1 MLAAIF
7 ITAVNRIIG
16 QLTGTKDVMKEKLN
30 MNQWIKRAAWTV
42 AVGITSVS
50 ATAGDVSVD
59 IHIGSPPPRP
69 VILREEV
76 VVVREEVV
84 VREPV
89 VYDTYVVG
97 YRRNLYDTDLRL
109 RLARSDEWQAHEEL
123 AAARRNEGELA
134 VLLDEQEALIGPLRH
149 RAGGRE
155 ESLADL
161 RARVSATADQ
171 TANLRK
177 KLGALDHRVA
187 AAKEDYDAAKT
198 LHDDDGMEDAAE
210 RIKSNEARAAGTA
223 LELRDTEARLAHLRD
238 EEAAVASIAADRA
251 RLHDAEARAADLHHK
266 LDAAHDSV
274 YSTQKRLTA
283 AQDEVYLALHDRDES
298 LWLLH
303 RDEIL
308 LGRFEPE
315 RCGFHIDLAIWGG
328 RMPRDPEVL
337 HAYCVRDVGYWRG
350 NPVYVEERVVQV
362 DRVTEVTHIREIQR
376 VREVEKIR
384 RVEVVEKVVKVE
396 DRRRVAEV
404 TIVERKRYEAE
415 TVERKTAVT
424 EHRAP
429 RPVYIER
436 PTIVKNSNNVTNV
449 NTTNNT
455 VNNTVNNSSSVN
467 NTTVTNNNVTN
478 VTNVTKVNGNAKEEA
493 RLKAEVRDANTKADS
508 AKKLQVE
515 EASKLRRD
523 EAKLA
528 EQSKQIESTRR
539 EERKTADEVA
549 KLKTDEA
556 AKSRRVD
563 SKLAE
568 QSKQIEATRRD
579 ERKTTDEVAKLKT
592 DEART
597 EKKVEKVAEKS
608 VERTADKSAEKTA
621 EKPPER
627 RADRS
632 PDQPTDKPAVDS
644 KRPAIASDSEPAPKA
659 RRRGDAADG
668 NAAPQQPSARR
679 GGTAAADSRD
689 TKDPRDPKD
698 PRNSRDARGARDP
711 QSSTDDPSRR

>member
-1 MLAAIF
+1 
-7 ITAVNRIIG
+7 
-16 QLTGTKDVMKEKLN
+16 
-30 MNQWIKRAAWTV
+30 MNPWIKQAAWTV
-42 AVGITSVS
+42 AVGITSAS

-69 VILREEV
+69 IIVREEV

-97 YRRNLYDTDLRL
+97 YRRNLYDSDLRL

-149 RAGGRE
+149 RAGGHE
-155 ESLADL
+155 ESLAEL
-161 RARVSATADQ
+161 RARVAATTDLAG
-171 TANLRK
+171 NLHK
-177 KLGALDHRVA
+177 KLGALDHRVV

-198 LHDDDGMEDAAE
+198 LHDEDGMEDAAE

-223 LELRDTEARLAHLRD
+223 LELRDVEARMAHLRD

-404 TIVERKRYEAE
+404 TVVERKRYEAE
-415 TVERKTAVT
+415 TVERKAAVT

-455 VNNTVNNSSSVN
+455 VNNSSSVN

-478 VTNVTKVNGNAKEEA
+478 VTNVTKVNGNPREEA
-493 RLKAEVRDANTKADS
+493 RLKAEVRDANAKADS

-523 EAKLA
+523 EVKLA
-528 EQSKQIESTRR
+528 EQSKQIEATRR

-549 KLKTDEA
+549 KLKA
-556 AKSRRVD
+556 
-563 SKLAE
+563 
-568 QSKQIEATRRD
+568 
-579 ERKTTDEVAKLKT
+579 

-597 EKKVEKVAEKS
+597 EKKVEKFERVAE
-608 VERTADKSAEKTA
+608 KSAEKTA

-632 PDQPTDKPAVDS
+632 SDQPVDKPTVDS
-644 KRPAIASDSEPAPKA
+644 KRPTIASDSEPAPKA
-659 RRRGDAADG
+659 RRRGDSADA
-668 NAAPQQPSARR
+668 NATPQQPSPRR

-689 TKDPRDPKD
+689 PKDTRDPKD

-711 QSSTDDPSRR
+711 QSSTDDPSRK